1 MGETGAGTLAGMPRI
16 SEAHREERRRHVL
29 VCAWRCFARDGFHV
43 TSMDDVIAETGMS
56 ASGVYR
62 YISGKDELIEA
73 AGLEA
78 AAMFRTVFERLLAA
92 DEPPR
97 PAELVAALAAELG
110 RGPNSDLSR
119 IAIQAWA
126 EALRNPAVNTNA
138 RAFHLELRGQL
149 GRLVRRWQESG
160 ELPPGADPDA
170 IGLALATLLPGL
182 LVAHHVLG
190 GIPVDALVT
199 GLRALAGSSS
209 T

>member
-1 MGETGAGTLAGMPRI
+1 MPRI
-16 SEAHREERRRHVL
+16 SEEYREERRRHVL

-78 AAMFRTVFERLLAA
+78 AAMLRAVFERLLAA

-97 PAELVAALAAELG
+97 PAELVAVLAAELG
-110 RGPNSDLSR
+110 SGPNSDLSR

-126 EALRNPAVNTNA
+126 EALRNPAVHTNA
-138 RAFHLELRGQL
+138 RAFHAELRGRL
-149 GRLVRRWQESG
+149 GRLVGRWQESG
-160 ELPPGADPDA
+160 ELAPGADPDA

-199 GLRALAGSSS
+199 GLRALAGNR
-209 T
+209 